1 MTTAPAEATK
11 LSELTEQQKKS
22 GFAAW
27 LGWFFDGLDLHL
39 YTLVATVFIAQLL
52 GPKATDANV
61 RMYGAFVMGAF
72 LLGWAMGGA
81 VFGYIGDRFGRSRTL
96 VLTVLTYA
104 LFTGLAFFA
113 QNWWQL
119 MIFRFL
125 AALGI
130 GGEWAIGASLL
141 SETWPKKWRPW
152 IAAVLQCAVNFG
164 ILAAILS
171 VAVLELFFPE
181 IKTAP
186 KWVFLIGVLPAFVTL
201 WIRHAVPETD
211 EWKSEAERRKVPPLS
226 ALFAPQIRRSTW
238 LAVALCAISL
248 TGHWV
253 FMYWQQAFIKVH
265 PGVSPADQGGIV
277 KWALFTVIACSVV
290 GNFASGWAA
299 QRFGYGRA
307 LCGFF
312 GAYFVLMAVAFGFT
326 WSLPVT
332 FAFYGAIGFCQGVF
346 GLFTMCLPPLFP
358 TLQRT
363 TGAGFSYNIGRVFS
377 AIGVVIFG
385 LVTIQIGQ
393 CLLYAAFLFIPAA
406 ILALWMPE
414 PE

>member
-1 MTTAPAEATK
+1 MTTIPAEATK

-22 GFAAW
+22 GLAAW

-39 YTLVATVFIAQLL
+39 YTLVATVFVAQLL
-52 GPKATDANV
+52 GTETTDPSV
-61 RMYGAFVMGAF
+61 RKYGAFIMGAF
-72 LLGWAMGGA
+72 LLGWALGGA
-81 VFGYIGDRFGRSRTL
+81 VFGYIGDRLGRSRTL

-171 VAVLELFFPE
+171 VALMGYFVDLD
-181 IKTAP
+181 KQP
-186 KWVFLIGVLPAFVTL
+186 KWVFLI
-201 WIRHAVPETD
+201 
-211 EWKSEAERRKVPPLS
+211 
-226 ALFAPQIRRSTW
+226 
-238 LAVALCAISL
+238 CAISL

-253 FMYWQQAFIKVH
+253 FMYWQQAFIKTH
-265 PGVSPADQGGIV
+265 PGVSAVDQGGVI
-277 KWALFTVIACSVV
+277 KWALFTVIACSVL

-299 QRFGYGRA
+299 HRFGYGRA

-312 GAYFVLMAVAFGFT
+312 SAYFLLMAVAFFFS

-377 AIGVVIFG
+377 AIGVVVFG
-385 LVTIQIGQ
+385 LVSLEIGQ
-393 CLLYAAFLFIPAA
+393 CLLYASFLFIPAA
-406 ILALWMPE
+406 ILALWLPQPE
-414 PE
+414 